1 MNHMLILYS
10 MFIVLIFSINGCAE
24 KKYQVEPNRYDN
36 FEKQEEIG
44 ADREATIQRYG
55 YKSKGEMIHIYS
67 PVINPNDIR
76 MGEAFNYKC
85 EYILLSPIES
95 KNFIIEE
102 IITISSKKE
111 RFDLVKRKIQK
122 TQGSHITNLKIILPI
137 DLNPGK
143 YQITTSIISGRI
155 KNTAKAELLIR
166 R

>member
-1 MNHMLILYS
+1 

-55 YKSKGEMIHIYS
+55 YKSKGEMIH
-67 PVINPNDIR
+67 IR